1 MTKEK
6 ISIVKIGGNIIEDEN
21 ALKQFLQLF
30 SKLAGK
36 KILIHGGGKRATQF
50 ASKLGI
56 ASKMVDGR
64 RITDKE
70 TWKSLQWCMQAWSIK
85 KLWHSCKHSKPMQW
99 G

>member
-56 ASKMVDGR
+56 LQKWSTEDGLP
-64 RITDKE
+64 T
-70 TWKSLQWCMQAWSIK
+70 K
-85 KLWHSCKHSKPMQW
+85 KPGSHYNGVCRLGQ
-99 G
+99 

>member
-36 KILIHGGGKRATQF
+36 KILIHGGVFGD
-50 ASKLGI
+50 
-56 ASKMVDGR
+56 V
-64 RITDKE
+64 
-70 TWKSLQWCMQAWSIK
+70 WV
-85 KLWHSCKHSKPMQW
+85 
-99 G
+99 